1 MTEKLWA
8 LMHLR
13 STGEMLEAINIL
25 ADLDD
30 RTLQGEVR
38 HLIRLGLEQERER
51 VRRLQWP
58 RSRWITVKK
67 FFQFFGEAWE
77 GRR

>member
-8 LMHLR
+8 MMHLR
-13 STGEMLEAINIL
+13 STGQMLEAINIL
-25 ADLDD
+25 AELDD
-30 RTLQGEVR
+30 RTQLR

-58 RSRWITVKK
+58 QSRWTAVRR
-67 FFQFFGEAWE
+67 FFQFFGETWE